1 MKEIHYTNEQ
11 NTPQADRR
19 YKDTVFRMLFS
30 DKENLLSLYNALNGT
45 SYDDPEMLEIVT
57 LENAIYMEMKNDIAF
72 IVGTDLHLF
81 EHQSTRNPNMPLR
94 FLHYVS
100 REYEKLVDSRKLYL
114 ETPVSIP
121 APCFIVFY
129 NGEKPMPERSV
140 MKLSDLY
147 TTNTYEPAMDL
158 RVIVYNVNNGYN
170 IDMMNMCR
178 TLSEYAEFVAIVR
191 GYLNENEINKAVSLA
206 VDECI
211 ERGILEDFLLKNKS
225 EVIAVSIFEFDRA
238 GYEEL
243 LKEESR
249 SLGVQEGIEIGTQQS
264 REKIAKKLRSLGM
277 SDDEI
282 NTFLE
287 DV

>member
-1 MKEIHYTNEQ
+1 MK
-11 NTPQADRR
+11 P
-19 YKDTVFRMLFS
+19 
-30 DKENLLSLYNALNGT
+30 
-45 SYDDPEMLEIVT
+45 
-57 LENAIYMEMKNDIAF
+57 
-72 IVGTDLHLF
+72 
-81 EHQSTRNPNMPLR
+81 
-94 FLHYVS
+94 
-100 REYEKLVDSRKLYL
+100 
-114 ETPVSIP
+114 
-121 APCFIVFY
+121 
-129 NGEKPMPERSV
+129 
-140 MKLSDLY
+140 SDLY

-191 GYLNENEINKAVSLA
+191 GYLNENEINRAVSLA

-211 ERGILEDFLLKNKS
+211 ERGILEDFLRKNKS

-243 LKEESR
+243 LMEESR